1 MTTAQKLEIKN
12 RLLEMRDETRRQKNE
27 LEKETQKKNQKLEDL
42 KDISNTN
49 SLYNNVIGL
58 TALTEIIELIRKIS
72 TIQNLRKNHEVNSQ
86 INAKEQLIN
95 NLYEQVKE
103 RLDIVEKA
111 EGNNLKDFLK
121 ENDVFSI
128 FEKGKLEEFLNNK
141 ESKNM
146 DESNNSKESNSN
158 NNIEKKNQRIQEKEV
173 DNARER

>member
-1 MTTAQKLEIKN
+1 M
-12 RLLEMRDETRRQKNE
+12 
-27 LEKETQKKNQKLEDL
+27 
-42 KDISNTN
+42 
-49 SLYNNVIGL
+49 
-58 TALTEIIELIRKIS
+58 
-72 TIQNLRKNHEVNSQ
+72 
-86 INAKEQLIN
+86 
-95 NLYEQVKE
+95 YEQVKE